1 MSFGPNT
8 LRIRKCWIR
17 TPITNSTGIETKSES
32 RGAMPNW
39 LASRKEMHIP
49 IITNTAWATVSKISL
64 DPRSGFHQRSAGVF
78 LREYAGEI
86 TVLPLHADGAA
97 VDVLAIGPELHLAA
111 RRHRRKARGEVERR
125 QRLANLLRIG
135 GCRAFQRVSDHEG
148 L

>member
-1 MSFGPNT
+1 MPPMSRPV
-8 LRIRKCWIR
+8 
-17 TPITNSTGIETKSES
+17 
-32 RGAMPNW
+32 M
-39 LASRKEMHIP
+39 
-49 IITNTAWATVSKISL
+49 TAWVGVSHSSL
-64 DPRSGFHQRSAGVF
+64 DGRSCFHQRGAGVF

-86 TVLPLHADGAA
+86 AVLPLDADGAA
-97 VDVLAIGPELHLAA
+97 VDVLAVGPELHLAA